1 VSAAVPGGGCWR
13 VGRPRG
19 RGAALLAGALAAAAC
34 TSDIHDQPAVAGAVA
49 TYRAPGVAFGGFA
62 TFARASRVG
71 LVTDAESGKVF
82 ADAPNF
88 LSALDSY
95 LAARGYLKVAEPDP
109 ASPPPAPPDA
119 DLMVNVT
126 ALAVTGAEAG
136 YWTAYGGYSQPADLG
151 VPGYAWSYPW
161 SWLPVT
167 FLPGTLLVEISDLR
181 GRLAGS
187 PGQIVVVWAA
197 LAYGVAP
204 GDAWDTPAA
213 TAALDQAF
221 AQSAYLLT
229 P

>member
-1 VSAAVPGGGCWR
+1 MGG
-13 VGRPRG
+13 PRG

-34 TSDIHDQPAVAGAVA
+34 TTDIRGQPAVAGAVA
-49 TYRAPGVAFGGFA
+49 TYRAPGVAFGGFS
-62 TFARASRVG
+62 TFARAARVG
-71 LVTDAESGKVF
+71 LVTDAESGKFF
-82 ADAPNF
+82 ADAPN
-88 LSALDSY
+88 LLLALDSQ
-95 LAARGYLKVAEPDP
+95 LAGRGFVKVAEPDP

-126 ALAVTGAEAG
+126 ALAIAGTDAG
-136 YWTAYGGYSQPADLG
+136 YWAVFAGYSQPADLG
-151 VPGYAWSYPW
+151 VPGYVWSYPW
-161 SWLPVT
+161 SWLPVA
-167 FLPGTLLVEISDLR
+167 FLPDTVLVEISDLR

-204 GDAWDTPAA
+204 GDSWDSPAA
-213 TAALDQAF
+213 IAALDQAF